1 MAVDVE
7 VTLQIS
13 GEHRLYSVIT
23 NEATADLDL
32 RPGRKVIAL
41 VKSSF
46 VKLVPSIQSHN
57 DTRNLFTGV
66 VSRRTDAERNCEL
79 LIDIGAGKTMTAVVP
94 RRIVEQMAVEEG
106 SQVTAHFAP
115 ENVILAAD

>member
-1 MAVDVE
+1 M
-7 VTLQIS
+7 TLQIS

-46 VKLVPSIQSHN
+46 VELVPSIQSHN

-79 LIDIGAGKTMTAVVP
+79 LIDIGAGKTMTAVVS
-94 RRIVEQMAVEEG
+94 RRIVEQMVVEEG